1 MKVIYTQL
9 QRYVL
14 PTLLVAIMV
23 LVTASSL
30 AQAADY
36 VSVAKDG
43 VNLRS
48 GPGTQNEAIFQLPAG
63 YPLLVLER

>member
-48 GPGTQNEAIFQLPAG
+48 GPGT
-63 YPLLVLER
+63 